1 MKTAVITGVT
11 GQTGSYLAELLLDEG
26 YKIYGLR
33 RRASSFNTDRIDHIL
48 KDPHIDDRVELV
60 YGDLSDYSSIST
72 LVSDVKPDL
81 FFNMGAMSHVRI
93 SFETPIY
100 TFDIDATG
108 VIRCLEAIRKHS
120 PKTRFVQSSTSELFG
135 SSPAPQSESTPFHPR
150 SPYAAAKIAGYWAT
164 INYRESY
171 GLHASNSISFNH
183 ESKRRNGTFVTK
195 KITQAAARIKYGLQ
209 NKLYLGNLDAKR
221 DWSHAKDVVRAQYM
235 IACSDKPDEYV
246 IGSGESHSV
255 KEFLEIVFDKV
266 GLDINEHVEF
276 DSRYLRP
283 AEVDHLEANP
293 EKIKKKLGWEPE
305 YTFHDLIN
313 EMVDYDLE
321 EAKKERLLL
330 DKGML

>member
-1 MKTAVITGVT
+1 
-11 GQTGSYLAELLLDEG
+11 
-26 YKIYGLR
+26 
-33 RRASSFNTDRIDHIL
+33 
-48 KDPHIDDRVELV
+48 
-60 YGDLSDYSSIST
+60 
-72 LVSDVKPDL
+72 
-81 FFNMGAMSHVRI
+81 
-93 SFETPIY
+93 
-100 TFDIDATG
+100 
-108 VIRCLEAIRKHS
+108 
-120 PKTRFVQSSTSELFG
+120 ELFG